1 MKKFYVS
8 FLVMVDDD
16 NNILS
21 SFETDH
27 VEDMQDLM
35 QNLLHDID
43 DTEIENL
50 TVKERQC

>member
-8 FLVMVDDD
+8 FLITVDDD

-21 SFETDH
+21 SFEADH

-35 QNLLHDID
+35 LNLLHDID

-50 TVKERQC
+50 TVKERQ